1 MTKTSSKPE
10 DFIVPLNMNGLKG
23 RMLYAP
29 TKNKKHNREILV
41 IYGHHAM
48 LERWWGLVENLQA
61 YGNVCMPDLPGFGGM
76 DSLYKIGRKPDFDA
90 YADYL
95 AAFIKLRY
103 KRRRV
108 SIYAISF
115 GFVIITRMLQKYPEL
130 SNKID
135 ILVSSVGFMKYDDFH
150 WKPWKRFIFKMIA
163 RFFATRGMSFLIR
176 YVGLNKFVI
185 KTLTQTLPHSKH
197 RFIEVTPLE
206 FEETMNFEVK
216 LWHANDVRTHWATTR
231 QFLTLDNTKKRVNL
245 PVYHI
250 TSETDHYF
258 NNISVEQ
265 HMRGVFKDYK
275 SFIMNTKAHTPHV
288 TADKKAMT
296 VMLPKGLRQVFNKQ

>member
-115 GFVIITRMLQKYPEL
+115 GFVII
-130 SNKID
+130 
-135 ILVSSVGFMKYDDFH
+135 
-150 WKPWKRFIFKMIA
+150 
-163 RFFATRGMSFLIR
+163 
-176 YVGLNKFVI
+176 
-185 KTLTQTLPHSKH
+185 
-197 RFIEVTPLE
+197 
-206 FEETMNFEVK
+206 
-216 LWHANDVRTHWATTR
+216 
-231 QFLTLDNTKKRVNL
+231 
-245 PVYHI
+245 
-250 TSETDHYF
+250 
-258 NNISVEQ
+258 
-265 HMRGVFKDYK
+265 
-275 SFIMNTKAHTPHV
+275 
-288 TADKKAMT
+288 
-296 VMLPKGLRQVFNKQ
+296 